1 MNTTN
6 TCNHTEEIA
15 RAIYSQHHNQLHPDI
30 PADWNGLPEQEKQA
44 WRKVAGNILPT
55 LGQHALSDLL
65 AYAKRKIK
73 ESTSGWKKL
82 LWSLAAAALLA
93 ALSWLASLG
102 LTGCG
107 HSVDLSRDGAFICKD
122 GACLIIKDGRV
133 LFRPAQ
139 ETESEQ
145 TQQGAFILPQK

>member
-44 WRKVAGNILPT
+44 WRKIAGNILPT

-73 ESTSGWKKL
+73 ESSSTGKKL
-82 LWSLAAAALLA
+82 LWGLVSAALLA
-93 ALSWLASLG
+93 AVSWLASLG

-122 GACLIIKDGRV
+122 GACLIIKEGRV
-133 LFRPAQ
+133 LFRPVQ